1 MYTASWG
8 KETEKRRLIVI
19 RRRCRDNLRDSR
31 RRGGE
36 RQEPKPSHADFS
48 EQGLQPL
55 EHASRPLLQQSVEEA
70 LPLSN
75 VTWYEEPRNGESFP
89 NSG

>member
-31 RRGGE
+31 RRGE

-55 EHASRPLLQQSVEEA
+55 EHASRPLLQQSMEEA

>member
-1 MYTASWG
+1 
-8 KETEKRRLIVI
+8 
-19 RRRCRDNLRDSR
+19 
-31 RRGGE
+31 
-36 RQEPKPSHADFS
+36 
-48 EQGLQPL
+48 
-55 EHASRPLLQQSVEEA
+55 LLQQSVEEA